1 MDPEEL
7 SVINKGLLMKVKTH
21 LLPWIKELQ
30 SLFSDQFS
38 LEILEIDLF
47 EDIRAAS
54 IPVIK

>member
-1 MDPEEL
+1 
-7 SVINKGLLMKVKTH
+7 MKAKTH

-30 SLFSDQFS
+30 SLFSDKFS